1 MAAKNLSNLE
11 NLERIKSNITNS
23 IKLLLIEDNEMYSE
37 GLALLLRTSNIDV
50 QVVNSG
56 EAALEIVF
64 EMKPDAIVLDIM
76 LSPYLDGFTLLTKLK
91 QDLRVSHIPVILI
104 SAMSFPDKIEQGLA
118 LGANDYLVKPF
129 KSEELILKVN
139 SLVSLSRNIS
149 NYSDRESIASH
160 ISTLDPDQKLANEFS
175 ALVSKIIADNVDIT
189 VPEIVASLSVG
200 YARLESVVKKVYK
213 TTPVAFILTKRL
225 ERADLMLRNSNM
237 SINSIAYAAGFKS
250 TSYFC
255 TTYKKHFGNSPLANR
270 NNKE

>member
-1 MAAKNLSNLE
+1 MEMKNVSNLE
-11 NLERIKSNITNS
+11 HLEKVKSNVKNP

-37 GLALLLRTSNIDV
+37 GLAMLLRSSNIEV
-50 QVVNSG
+50 HVENSG
-56 EAALEIVF
+56 EAALEVVF
-64 EMKPDAIVLDIM
+64 NLKPDAIVLDIM
-76 LSPYLDGFTLLTKLK
+76 LSPYLDGFSLLSKLK
-91 QDLRVSHIPVILI
+91 QDLRVAHIPVILI

-139 SLVSLSRNIS
+139 SLVNLSKNIS
-149 NYSDRESIASH
+149 KYSDRESIAGH
-160 ISTLDPDQKLANEFS
+160 ISTLDPDQNLASEFS
-175 ALVSKIIADNVDIT
+175 SLVSKIIAENIDIT
-189 VPEIVASLSVG
+189 VPELVAKLSVG
-200 YARLESVVKKVYK
+200 YARLESVVKKIYK

-237 SINSIAYAAGFKS
+237 TINSIAYAAGFKS

-255 TTYKKHFGNSPLANR
+255 TTYKKHFGKSPLANR